1 MDTRHHADPARQP
14 GEQAIEE
21 ELARVAAAIDLV
33 AARPGSRVTL
43 AGLRF
48 GESLLPRVEASARAR
63 GIRVRPIWPMGD
75 GPVDLVIERAD
86 A

>member
-1 MDTRHHADPARQP
+1 MAIRHDPDPAHDP
-14 GEQAIEE
+14 GALAIDE

-48 GESLLPRVEASARAR
+48 GESLLPRVEAAARDR

-75 GPVDLVIERAD
+75 GPVDLVIEAVD

>member
-1 MDTRHHADPARQP
+1 METRHPSDPVRET
-14 GEQAIEE
+14 GEQVIDE
-21 ELARVAAAIDLV
+21 ELARITAAIDLV

-48 GESLLPRVEASARAR
+48 GEVLLPRVEGGARAR
-63 GIRVRPIWPMGD
+63 GIRILPIWPMGD
-75 GPVDLVIERAD
+75 GPVDLVVEAAD

>member
-1 MDTRHHADPARQP
+1 MDTRHHADPAHQP
-14 GEQAIEE
+14 GEQAIDE

-48 GESLLPRVEASARAR
+48 GESLLPRVEAAARAR
-63 GIRVRPIWPMGD
+63 GIRVSPIWPMGD
-75 GPVDLVIERAD
+75 GPVDLLIEPAD

>member
-1 MDTRHHADPARQP
+1 MDTRHHADPAPQP
-14 GEQAIEE
+14 GAQVIDE
-21 ELARVAAAIDLV
+21 ELAKVAAAIDLV

-48 GESLLPRVEASARAR
+48 GESLLPHVEASARER

-75 GPVDLVIERAD
+75 GPVDLVVEQAD